1 MDKGD
6 RSAQNLE
13 DQVKTSQEE
22 SLIAEDVKTLH
33 NLGYAQELLRR
44 MSGFSN
50 FAVSFSIICILSGGI
65 NSFHLGFSSVG
76 GASIGLGW
84 PLSCGFSLLVALAM
98 GQLASAFPTAGGL
111 YHWASILG
119 GKGWGWVTAW
129 FNLVGLVTVLSAIN
143 VGTYLFLVGSI
154 GHLVGFK
161 PEEFS
166 PAQNFLCQLLG
177 VSTITFSQALFNHLG
192 IRLTTKLID
201 FSGYLIFA
209 VSSLL
214 TLVLLFYSPGIELER
229 LVTFTNYSG
238 DAGGGVWPQTSNM
251 FLLFLLGLMLPAY
264 TITGFDA
271 SAHTSEETI
280 DAARQVPKGIV
291 NSVIWSG
298 VFGWAMLVAVV
309 LAFPNMNDA
318 AAKGANAFFWMM
330 DTVLPA
336 PLKIAL
342 YIGIGIS
349 QYLCGLATVTSA
361 SRMTYAFARDRGLP
375 ASGSLRSVSHKY
387 RTPVTAIWM
396 VSILSVAFTVY
407 TPVYST
413 ITAVCV
419 IFLYISYVIPTALGL
434 FAYGRTWTRMGPWT
448 LGKWYRVVAGLC
460 VLICALLIFIG
471 VQPPNDNALGV
482 TLGALAATAL
492 VWFGYER
499 RKFQGPPQGVMIQRR
514 QAEIA
519 QAEKAM
525 DE

>member
-1 MDKGD
+1 V
-6 RSAQNLE
+6 LLY
-13 DQVKTSQEE
+13 
-22 SLIAEDVKTLH
+22 LI
-33 NLGYAQELLRR
+33 YQRLLR
-44 MSGFSN
+44 S
-50 FAVSFSIICILSGGI
+50 
-65 NSFHLGFSSVG
+65 
-76 GASIGLGW
+76 
-84 PLSCGFSLLVALAM
+84 
-98 GQLASAFPTAGGL
+98 
-111 YHWASILG
+111 Y
-119 GKGWGWVTAW
+119 
-129 FNLVGLVTVLSAIN
+129 
-143 VGTYLFLVGSI
+143 
-154 GHLVGFK
+154 
-161 PEEFS
+161 
-166 PAQNFLCQLLG
+166 
-177 VSTITFSQALFNHLG
+177 NHLG

-214 TLVLLFYSPGIELER
+214 TLVLLFYSPRIELER

-387 RTPVTAIWM
+387 RTPVSAIWV

-460 VLICALLIFIG
+460 MLIALLS
-471 VQPPNDNALGV
+471 L
-482 TLGALAATAL
+482 
-492 VWFGYER
+492 
-499 RKFQGPPQGVMIQRR
+499 
-514 QAEIA
+514 
-519 QAEKAM
+519 
-525 DE
+525 